1 MPLCRQAGDFPSS
14 YNGTPVIRP
23 AKRRLLRPINRRTA
37 LIAAAL
43 MSTLLTSPLA
53 AQTSP
58 VPAAPASAAQEA
70 KRPNFLVIV
79 ADDLGWSDLGA
90 FGGEIATPNLDAL
103 ATSGVRFTGFH
114 TAPTCSPTRSMLLSG
129 VDNHEAGIGTMAES
143 LGPSQIGRPGYE
155 GYLNDRVAS
164 IAELLQQGGYRTV
177 MSGKWHLGLTPGR
190 GPAAR
195 GFERSFALLQGL
207 GNHFGGDQDGAWKK
221 AKANSVYRDD
231 GKVTRFPIGR
241 YSADYFADRL
251 IGFLDEG
258 ASDTRPFFAYLPFT
272 TPHWPMQA
280 PAETIA
286 KYKGRYDAGYE
297 ALRQK
302 RLARQK
308 ELGLVA
314 LDQQPHAPDG
324 VKPWE
329 SLSPEEKA
337 LEARKMEVYAAMV
350 DRMDQNVGRVIAEL
364 KRTGKYEDTV
374 IVFLADNGPE
384 GSEIDA
390 PFQVRGVAGGAK
402 KLGIDNRLENI
413 GSATSYVGYGA
424 GWAQANSSPSWLVKG
439 YPTEGG
445 TRVTAFASGKGVVGD
460 RIARGY
466 LSVTDVAPTLL
477 DLAGLSQPTSFKGRP
492 ILPFEGKSLVPVL
505 ENKAAEVRGP
515 AEPVGTELFYRRALR
530 KGDWKAV
537 YIPKTG
543 STYPRDG
550 AGEGKWQLFN
560 LATDPAESK
569 DLAASHAEKLAE
581 LVADWDSYAKAKG
594 VILPAPPVGATAK

>member
-1 MPLCRQAGDFPSS
+1 VTRKA
-14 YNGTPVIRP
+14 
-23 AKRRLLRPINRRTA
+23 ALL
-37 LIAAAL
+37 AAAL
-43 MSTLLTSPLA
+43 MSTLLTQPVG
-53 AQTSP
+53 AQTAP
-58 VPAAPASAAQEA
+58 AAAPAAAPRSGDTREA
-70 KRPNFLVIV
+70 RRPNFLVIV

-129 VDNHEAGIGTMAES
+129 VDNHEAGLGSMAEALS
-143 LGPSQIGRPGYE
+143 PVQTGRPGYE
-155 GYLNDRVAS
+155 GYLNDHVAS
-164 IAELLQQGGYRTV
+164 IAELLQQGGYRTL
-177 MSGKWHLGLTPGR
+177 MSGKWHLGLTPER

-195 GFERSFALLQGL
+195 GFERSYALLQGL

-221 AKANSVYRDD
+221 AKANSVYRDN
-231 GKVTRFPIGR
+231 GKVTRFPVGR

-258 ASDTRPFFAYLPFT
+258 ASDDRPFFAYLPFT

-297 ALRQK
+297 VLRKQRLEKQK
-302 RLARQK
+302 A
-308 ELGLVA
+308 LGLVA
-314 LDQQPHAPDG
+314 LDQQPHAPAD
-324 VKPWE
+324 VKTWD

-350 DRMDQNVGRVIAEL
+350 DRMDENVGRVIEEL
-364 KRTGKYEDTV
+364 KRTGRYEDTV

-390 PFQVRGVAGGAK
+390 PFQVRGVPGGAK

-413 GSATSYVGYGA
+413 GNATSYVGYGA
-424 GWAQANSSPSWLVKG
+424 GWAQANSTPSWLVKG

-445 TRVTAFASGKGVVGD
+445 TRVTAFAAGKGVAGN

-477 DLAGLSQPTSFKGRP
+477 DLAGLSQPTSFKGRA
-492 ILPFEGKSLVPVL
+492 ILPFEGHSIVPVL
-505 ENKAAEVRGP
+505 QDKVTEVRGP
-515 AEPVGTELFYRRALR
+515 TEPVGTELFFRRALR
-530 KGDWKAV
+530 KGDWKVV
-537 YIPKTG
+537 YLPKTG
-543 STYPRDG
+543 SAYPRDG
-550 AGEGKWQLFN
+550 AGEGAWQLFN
-560 LATDPAESK
+560 IATDPAESK
-569 DLAASHAEKLAE
+569 DLASTQPEKLAE
-581 LVADWDSYAKAKG
+581 LVNDWDSYAKAKG
-594 VILPAPPVGATAK
+594 VILPAPAAAPAVK

>member
-1 MPLCRQAGDFPSS
+1 
-14 YNGTPVIRP
+14 
-23 AKRRLLRPINRRTA
+23 
-37 LIAAAL
+37 

-53 AQTSP
+53 AQTPSG
-58 VPAAPASAAQEA
+58 PAAPASAPQEA

-177 MSGKWHLGLTPGR
+177 MSGKWHLGLTPER

-231 GKVTRFPIGR
+231 GKITRFPIGR

-258 ASDTRPFFAYLPFT
+258 ASDERPFFAYLPFT

-324 VKPWE
+324 VKPWD
-329 SLSPEEKA
+329 SLSPEERA

-390 PFQVRGVAGGAK
+390 PFQVRGVADGAK

-413 GSATSYVGYGA
+413 GNATSYVGYGA

-477 DLAGLSQPTSFKGRP
+477 DLAGLPQPASFKGRP
-492 ILPFEGKSLVPVL
+492 ILPFEGKSLVAVL
-505 ENKAAEVRGP
+505 ENKATEVRGP

-560 LATDPAESK
+560 LATDPAESV
-569 DLAASHAEKLAE
+569 DLAASHADKLAE

-594 VILPAPPVGATAK
+594 VILPASPTGNPGT